1 MNALLQQI
9 EDRQL
14 RRFEEDL
21 AARLEVLFRRC
32 PDLCG
37 FTVQEDV
44 VAPGYLTCHPAQDQE
59 GAEALLAEVTQML
72 SELAEECPEGAELLH
87 GRTFAR
93 AVH

>member
-1 MNALLQQI
+1 MNGLLQVQ
-9 EDRQL
+9 DRQR

-37 FTVQEDV
+37 FTVQEDD

-59 GAEALLAEVTQML
+59 GAEALLGEVTQML
-72 SELAEECPEGAELLH
+72 SDLAEERPDAAQLLH

-93 AVH
+93 VVH